1 MKNEKWKNYL
11 KSSQYIKKHL
21 LSAGISGNVLLAGVV
36 VAGAY
41 TLFPNPIVANAA
53 VLGVEIFGD
62 TTSSNNTTSSLANPY
77 PEGSQ
82 QNVNFTIAGNSAVTT
97 NVLSG
102 TRYAVIVI
110 PQELRGKV
118 TPGQATGNTNVSVD
132 LTKVPLLTGLVGTL
146 NNTLS
151 GLTNIVDTVTSTA
164 GLKFDTSRLYA
175 DLNLLSNV
183 MTIDQGAWSQ
193 AATLSPDGSMII
205 VDLDKG
211 LGPILANNVINIL
224 QDLKL
229 AVNDLNVTVTGS
241 DPLGTLHLTAA
252 TLNTTLA
259 PIKTALT
266 VAIDGVLTPVLNDAG
281 VLTQQLLDV
290 SLLGSTTVNV
300 PTTIN
305 IPTTSTT
312 QGTVTSKFV
321 GTIVQSDILDVS
333 LFSGSDSSS
342 NIYWNGLAVLPTPPV
357 ISSVTGNSQ
366 AGYVVSGTADPGNT
380 VKIINPATGQE
391 IGSGLADSSGNYS
404 ITLPAGSIGANADI
418 TATATDAGG
427 NVSTPT
433 AGKTPADADTTAP
446 DAPVISSVTGNST
459 DGYTVTGTAE
469 AGSKVEIKD
478 STGTVVGSATAD
490 GSGNYSVSLP
500 GSVGA
505 NADITATATD
515 AAGNVS
521 TPTTGKTP
529 ADADTTAPDA
539 PVITGITGNSTD
551 GYVVTGTA
559 EAGSK
564 VEIKDSTG
572 AVIGSATADGSGN
585 YSVSLPGSVGANADI
600 TATATD
606 AAGNVST
613 PTAGKTP
620 ADADTTAPDAP
631 VITGITGN
639 STDGY
644 VVTGTAEAGS
654 KVEIKDSTGTVVGSA
669 TADGS
674 GNYSVSLPGSVGANA
689 DITAIATDAAG
700 NVSAPTS
707 GKTPADVDTTAPDAP
722 VITGIT
728 GNSTDGYT
736 VTGTAEPGSKVE
748 IKDSTGAV
756 IGSATADGSGNYS
769 VSLPGS
775 VGANADITATATD
788 AAGNVSNPTTGK
800 TPVDA
805 DTTAPDAPV
814 ITGITGNSTDGYVVT
829 GTAEPGSKVEIK
841 DSTGAVIG
849 SATADGSGNYSVS
862 LPASVGPN
870 ADITATATDA
880 AGNVSTPTTGKTP
893 ADPDTTA
900 PDAPVITGI
909 TGNSTDGY
917 VVTGTA
923 EAGSKVEIKDSTGT
937 VVGSATADGSGNYSV
952 NLPGSVG
959 ANADITATATD
970 AAGNVSTP
978 TTGKTP
984 ADADTTAPDAP
995 VITGITGNSTD
1006 GYTVTGTAEPGSKVE
1021 IKDSTGTVVGSATAD
1036 GSGNYS
1042 VSLPGSVGANADI
1055 TATATD
1061 AAGNVSTPTAGKTP
1075 ADADTTA
1082 PDAPVISSV
1091 TGNSTDGYTVTGTAE
1106 AGSKVEIKDSTGAVI
1121 GSATADGSGNYS
1133 VSLPGS
1139 VGANADITATAT
1151 DASGNVS
1158 NPTTGKTPAD
1168 VDSTAPDAPVI
1179 TGITGN
1185 STDGYTV
1192 TGTAEPGAKVEI
1204 KDSTGAVIGSA
1215 TADGSGNYSV
1225 DLPASVG
1232 PNANI
1237 TVTATDAAGNVSNPT
1252 TGKTPAD
1259 PKVLAAPT
1267 ITNVTGNS
1275 TKGYV
1280 VTGKTEAGYTVEIKD
1295 GSGKVIGSAKADSSG
1310 NYSVTL
1316 PKGSIGANTALTA
1329 TAIDAA
1335 GNVSAPTSGK
1345 TPSDVDTTA
1354 PDAPVITGI
1363 TGNSTDGYV
1372 VKGTAEPGSKVE
1384 IKDSTG
1390 AVIGSA
1396 TADGS
1401 GNYSVS
1407 LPGSVG
1413 ANADITA
1420 TATDAAGNVSNP
1432 TTGKTPADADTTAPD
1447 APVITG
1453 ITGNSTDG
1461 YVVKGTAEPGSKVE
1475 IKDSTGAV
1483 IGSAT
1488 ADGSGNYSVS
1498 LPGSVGA
1505 NADITATATDAA
1517 GNVSTPTSG
1526 KTPADPK
1533 DTTAPD
1539 APTITNVTGNSTKGY
1554 VVTGKAEAGSTV
1566 EIKDGSGKVIGSAK
1580 ADSSGNY
1587 SVTLPKGSIGAN
1599 VDITAIAIDA
1609 AGNVSNPT
1617 TGKTPA
1623 DPKDTTVPDSPKVTD
1638 VTKNPDGGYDVGGT
1652 AEPGSTVTITD
1663 GNGNVVG
1670 SGKTDD
1676 SGHFHVTLPAG
1687 SVKPGDILN
1696 ITATDAAGNE
1706 SAPSHFQIP
1715 ANTFVPVTFG
1725 GSSGQYLNT
1734 LPASYAKG
1742 VNLPATGESDNTL
1755 PTVIG
1760 FSLLAFLSL
1769 LLTKLRRKKDVN

>member
-36 VAGAY
+36 IAGAY

-241 DPLGTLHLTAA
+241 DPLGTLHLTAT

-418 TATATDAGG
+418 NATATDAGG
-427 NVSTPT
+427 NVSNPT
-433 AGKTPADADTTAP
+433 A
-446 DAPVISSVTGNST
+446 
-459 DGYTVTGTAE
+459 
-469 AGSKVEIKD
+469 
-478 STGTVVGSATAD
+478 
-490 GSGNYSVSLP
+490 
-500 GSVGA
+500 
-505 NADITATATD
+505 
-515 AAGNVS
+515 
-521 TPTTGKTP
+521 GKTP

-585 YSVSLPGSVGANADI
+585 YSVSLPGSVGANTDI

-606 AAGNVST
+606 AAGNMSS
-613 PTAGKTP
+613 PTTGKTP
-620 ADADTTAPDAP
+620 ADVDTTAPDAP
-631 VITGITGN
+631 VITSITGN

-644 VVTGTAEAGS
+644 TVTGTAEASS
-654 KVEIKDSTGTVVGSA
+654 KVEIKDSTGAVIGSG

-674 GNYSVSLPGSVGANA
+674 GNYSVSLPGSVGPNAN
-689 DITAIATDAAG
+689 ITVTATDAAG

-707 GKTPADVDTTAPDAP
+707 GKTPADPDTTAPDAP
-722 VITGIT
+722 VISSVT
-728 GNSTDGYT
+728 GNSTDGYV
-736 VTGTAEPGSKVE
+736 VTGIAEAGSKVE
-748 IKDSTGAV
+748 IKDSTGVV

-788 AAGNVSNPTTGK
+788 AAGNG
-800 TPVDA
+800 
-805 DTTAPDAPV
+805 
-814 ITGITGNSTDGYVVT
+814 
-829 GTAEPGSKVEIK
+829 
-841 DSTGAVIG
+841 
-849 SATADGSGNYSVS
+849 
-862 LPASVGPN
+862 
-870 ADITATATDA
+870 
-880 AGNVSTPTTGKTP
+880 STPT
-893 ADPDTTA
+893 
-900 PDAPVITGI
+900 
-909 TGNSTDGY
+909 S
-917 VVTGTA
+917 
-923 EAGSKVEIKDSTGT
+923 
-937 VVGSATADGSGNYSV
+937 
-952 NLPGSVG
+952 
-959 ANADITATATD
+959 
-970 AAGNVSTP
+970 
-978 TTGKTP
+978 GKTP

-1006 GYTVTGTAEPGSKVE
+1006 GYTVTGTAE
-1021 IKDSTGTVVGSATAD
+1021 
-1036 GSGNYS
+1036 
-1042 VSLPGSVGANADI
+1042 LGA
-1055 TATATD
+1055 
-1061 AAGNVSTPTAGKTP
+1061 
-1075 ADADTTA
+1075 
-1082 PDAPVISSV
+1082 
-1091 TGNSTDGYTVTGTAE
+1091 
-1106 AGSKVEIKDSTGAVI
+1106 
-1121 GSATADGSGNYS
+1121 
-1133 VSLPGS
+1133 
-1139 VGANADITATAT
+1139 
-1151 DASGNVS
+1151 
-1158 NPTTGKTPAD
+1158 
-1168 VDSTAPDAPVI
+1168 
-1179 TGITGN
+1179 
-1185 STDGYTV
+1185 
-1192 TGTAEPGAKVEI
+1192 
-1204 KDSTGAVIGSA
+1204 
-1215 TADGSGNYSV
+1215 
-1225 DLPASVG
+1225 
-1232 PNANI
+1232 
-1237 TVTATDAAGNVSNPT
+1237 
-1252 TGKTPAD
+1252 
-1259 PKVLAAPT
+1259 
-1267 ITNVTGNS
+1267 
-1275 TKGYV
+1275 
-1280 VTGKTEAGYTVEIKD
+1280 
-1295 GSGKVIGSAKADSSG
+1295 
-1310 NYSVTL
+1310 
-1316 PKGSIGANTALTA
+1316 
-1329 TAIDAA
+1329 
-1335 GNVSAPTSGK
+1335 
-1345 TPSDVDTTA
+1345 
-1354 PDAPVITGI
+1354 
-1363 TGNSTDGYV
+1363 
-1372 VKGTAEPGSKVE
+1372 
-1384 IKDSTG
+1384 
-1390 AVIGSA
+1390 
-1396 TADGS
+1396 
-1401 GNYSVS
+1401 
-1407 LPGSVG
+1407 
-1413 ANADITA
+1413 
-1420 TATDAAGNVSNP
+1420 
-1432 TTGKTPADADTTAPD
+1432 
-1447 APVITG
+1447 
-1453 ITGNSTDG
+1453 
-1461 YVVKGTAEPGSKVE
+1461 KVE

-1517 GNVSTPTSG
+1517 GNVSTPTAGETPADADTTAPDAPVISSVTGNSTDGYVVTGTAEAGSKVEIKDSTGAVIGSATADGSGNYSVNLPGSVGPNANITVTATDAAGNVSAPTKG

-1533 DTTAPD
+1533 DTTAPA

-1554 VVTGKAEAGSTV
+1554 VVTGRAEAGSTV

-1580 ADSSGNY
+1580 ADGSGNY

-1599 VDITAIAIDA
+1599 AAITATAIDA
-1609 AGNVSNPT
+1609 AGNVSTPT
-1617 TGKTPA
+1617 PGKTPA

>member
-36 VAGAY
+36 IAGAY

-241 DPLGTLHLTAA
+241 DPLGTLHLTAT

-418 TATATDAGG
+418 NATATDAGG
-427 NVSTPT
+427 NVS
-433 AGKTPADADTTAP
+433 
-446 DAPVISSVTGNST
+446 N
-459 DGYTVTGTAE
+459 
-469 AGSKVEIKD
+469 
-478 STGTVVGSATAD
+478 
-490 GSGNYSVSLP
+490 
-500 GSVGA
+500 
-505 NADITATATD
+505 
-515 AAGNVS
+515 
-521 TPTTGKTP
+521 
-529 ADADTTAPDA
+529 
-539 PVITGITGNSTD
+539 
-551 GYVVTGTA
+551 
-559 EAGSK
+559 
-564 VEIKDSTG
+564 
-572 AVIGSATADGSGN
+572 
-585 YSVSLPGSVGANADI
+585 
-600 TATATD
+600 
-606 AAGNVST
+606 

-654 KVEIKDSTGTVVGSA
+654 KVEIKDSTGA
-669 TADGS
+669 
-674 GNYSVSLPGSVGANA
+674 
-689 DITAIATDAAG
+689 
-700 NVSAPTS
+700 
-707 GKTPADVDTTAPDAP
+707 
-722 VITGIT
+722 
-728 GNSTDGYT
+728 
-736 VTGTAEPGSKVE
+736 
-748 IKDSTGAV
+748 
-756 IGSATADGSGNYS
+756 
-769 VSLPGS
+769 
-775 VGANADITATATD
+775 
-788 AAGNVSNPTTGK
+788 
-800 TPVDA
+800 
-805 DTTAPDAPV
+805 
-814 ITGITGNSTDGYVVT
+814 
-829 GTAEPGSKVEIK
+829 
-841 DSTGAVIG
+841 
-849 SATADGSGNYSVS
+849 
-862 LPASVGPN
+862 
-870 ADITATATDA
+870 
-880 AGNVSTPTTGKTP
+880 
-893 ADPDTTA
+893 
-900 PDAPVITGI
+900 
-909 TGNSTDGY
+909 
-917 VVTGTA
+917 
-923 EAGSKVEIKDSTGT
+923 
-937 VVGSATADGSGNYSV
+937 
-952 NLPGSVG
+952 
-959 ANADITATATD
+959 
-970 AAGNVSTP
+970 
-978 TTGKTP
+978 
-984 ADADTTAPDAP
+984 
-995 VITGITGNSTD
+995 
-1006 GYTVTGTAEPGSKVE
+1006 
-1021 IKDSTGTVVGSATAD
+1021 VVGSATAD

-1061 AAGNVSTPTAGKTP
+1061 ATGNVSTPTTGKTP

-1106 AGSKVEIKDSTGAVI
+1106 AGS
-1121 GSATADGSGNYS
+1121 
-1133 VSLPGS
+1133 
-1139 VGANADITATAT
+1139 
-1151 DASGNVS
+1151 
-1158 NPTTGKTPAD
+1158 
-1168 VDSTAPDAPVI
+1168 
-1179 TGITGN
+1179 
-1185 STDGYTV
+1185 
-1192 TGTAEPGAKVEI
+1192 
-1204 KDSTGAVIGSA
+1204 
-1215 TADGSGNYSV
+1215 
-1225 DLPASVG
+1225 
-1232 PNANI
+1232 
-1237 TVTATDAAGNVSNPT
+1237 
-1252 TGKTPAD
+1252 
-1259 PKVLAAPT
+1259 
-1267 ITNVTGNS
+1267 
-1275 TKGYV
+1275 
-1280 VTGKTEAGYTVEIKD
+1280 TVEIKD

-1316 PKGSIGANTALTA
+1316 PKGSIGANAALTA

-1420 TATDAAGNVSNP
+1420 TATDAAGNVS
-1432 TTGKTPADADTTAPD
+1432 
-1447 APVITG
+1447 
-1453 ITGNSTDG
+1453 
-1461 YVVKGTAEPGSKVE
+1461 
-1475 IKDSTGAV
+1475 
-1483 IGSAT
+1483 
-1488 ADGSGNYSVS
+1488 
-1498 LPGSVGA
+1498 
-1505 NADITATATDAA
+1505 
-1517 GNVSTPTSG
+1517 TPTS
-1526 KTPADPK
+1526 
-1533 DTTAPD
+1533 
-1539 APTITNVTGNSTKGY
+1539 
-1554 VVTGKAEAGSTV
+1554 
-1566 EIKDGSGKVIGSAK
+1566 
-1580 ADSSGNY
+1580 
-1587 SVTLPKGSIGAN
+1587 
-1599 VDITAIAIDA
+1599 
-1609 AGNVSNPT
+1609 
-1617 TGKTPA
+1617 GKTPA

-1755 PTVIG
+1755 PTIIG

-1769 LLTKLRRKKDVN
+1769 LLTKLRRKKEVN

>member
-82 QNVNFTIAGNSAVTT
+82 QNVNFTISGNSAVTT

-110 PQELRGKV
+110 PPELRGTI
-118 TPGQATGNTNVSVD
+118 TPGQATGSTNVSVD
-132 LTKVPLLTGLVGTL
+132 LTKVPLITGLVGTL

-151 GLTNIVDTVTSTA
+151 GLTSIVDTVTSTA

-229 AVNDLNVTVTGS
+229 AVNDLNVTVTAS

-305 IPTTSTT
+305 IPTTSMT

-357 ISSVTGNSQ
+357 ISTVTGNSQ
-366 AGYVVSGTADPGNT
+366 AGYVVKGTADPGIT

-404 ITLPAGSIGANADI
+404 ITLPAGSVGANADI
-418 TATATDAGG
+418 NATATDTAG
-427 NVSTPT
+427 NVSAPT

-446 DAPVISSVTGNST
+446 DAPVITGVTGNST

-478 STGTVVGSATAD
+478 STG
-490 GSGNYSVSLP
+490 
-500 GSVGA
+500 
-505 NADITATATD
+505 
-515 AAGNVS
+515 
-521 TPTTGKTP
+521 
-529 ADADTTAPDA
+529 
-539 PVITGITGNSTD
+539 
-551 GYVVTGTA
+551 
-559 EAGSK
+559 
-564 VEIKDSTG
+564 
-572 AVIGSATADGSGN
+572 AVIGT
-585 YSVSLPGSVGANADI
+585 
-600 TATATD
+600 
-606 AAGNVST
+606 
-613 PTAGKTP
+613 
-620 ADADTTAPDAP
+620 
-631 VITGITGN
+631 
-639 STDGY
+639 
-644 VVTGTAEAGS
+644 
-654 KVEIKDSTGTVVGSA
+654 
-669 TADGS
+669 
-674 GNYSVSLPGSVGANA
+674 
-689 DITAIATDAAG
+689 
-700 NVSAPTS
+700 
-707 GKTPADVDTTAPDAP
+707 
-722 VITGIT
+722 
-728 GNSTDGYT
+728 
-736 VTGTAEPGSKVE
+736 
-748 IKDSTGAV
+748 
-756 IGSATADGSGNYS
+756 
-769 VSLPGS
+769 
-775 VGANADITATATD
+775 
-788 AAGNVSNPTTGK
+788 
-800 TPVDA
+800 
-805 DTTAPDAPV
+805 
-814 ITGITGNSTDGYVVT
+814 
-829 GTAEPGSKVEIK
+829 
-841 DSTGAVIG
+841 
-849 SATADGSGNYSVS
+849 ATADGSGNYSVS

-880 AGNVSTPTTGKTP
+880 AGNVSAPT
-893 ADPDTTA
+893 A
-900 PDAPVITGI
+900 
-909 TGNSTDGY
+909 
-917 VVTGTA
+917 
-923 EAGSKVEIKDSTGT
+923 
-937 VVGSATADGSGNYSV
+937 
-952 NLPGSVG
+952 
-959 ANADITATATD
+959 
-970 AAGNVSTP
+970 
-978 TTGKTP
+978 GKTP

-1006 GYTVTGTAEPGSKVE
+1006 GYTVTGTAEAGSKVE
-1021 IKDSTGTVVGSATAD
+1021 IKDSTGAVIGTATAD

-1042 VSLPGSVGANADI
+1042 VSLPASVGPNADI

-1061 AAGNVSTPTAGKTP
+1061 AAGNVSAPTAGKTP

-1082 PDAPVISSV
+1082 PDAPVITGITGNSTDGYTVTGTAEAGSKVEIKDSTGTVIGTATADGSGNYSV
-1091 TGNSTDGYTVTGTAE
+1091 TLPASVGPNANITATATDAAGNVSAPTAGKTPADADTTAPDAPVITDITGNSTDGYTVTGTAE

-1121 GSATADGSGNYS
+1121 GTATADGSGNYS
-1133 VSLPGS
+1133 V
-1139 VGANADITATAT
+1139 T
-1151 DASGNVS
+1151 
-1158 NPTTGKTPAD
+1158 
-1168 VDSTAPDAPVI
+1168 
-1179 TGITGN
+1179 
-1185 STDGYTV
+1185 
-1192 TGTAEPGAKVEI
+1192 
-1204 KDSTGAVIGSA
+1204 
-1215 TADGSGNYSV
+1215 
-1225 DLPASVG
+1225 LPASVG
-1232 PNANI
+1232 PNAN
-1237 TVTATDAAGNVSNPT
+1237 
-1252 TGKTPAD
+1252 
-1259 PKVLAAPT
+1259 
-1267 ITNVTGNS
+1267 
-1275 TKGYV
+1275 
-1280 VTGKTEAGYTVEIKD
+1280 
-1295 GSGKVIGSAKADSSG
+1295 
-1310 NYSVTL
+1310 
-1316 PKGSIGANTALTA
+1316 
-1329 TAIDAA
+1329 
-1335 GNVSAPTSGK
+1335 
-1345 TPSDVDTTA
+1345 
-1354 PDAPVITGI
+1354 
-1363 TGNSTDGYV
+1363 
-1372 VKGTAEPGSKVE
+1372 
-1384 IKDSTG
+1384 
-1390 AVIGSA
+1390 
-1396 TADGS
+1396 
-1401 GNYSVS
+1401 
-1407 LPGSVG
+1407 
-1413 ANADITA
+1413 ITA
-1420 TATDAAGNVSNP
+1420 TATDAAGNVSVP
-1432 TTGKTPADADTTAPD
+1432 TAGKTPADADTTAPD

-1461 YVVKGTAEPGSKVE
+1461 YTVTGTAEAGSKVE

-1483 IGSAT
+1483 IGTAI

-1498 LPGSVGA
+1498 LPASVGP

-1517 GNVSTPTSG
+1517 GNVSAPTAG

-1533 DTTAPD
+1533 DTTAPN
-1539 APTITNVTGNSTKGY
+1539 APTITNVSGNSTKGY

-1566 EIKDGSGKVIGSAK
+1566 KIKNASDTVIGSVVADGSGNYSVTLPGSVGPNADITATATDAAGNVSAPTAGKTPADPKDTTAPNAPTITNVSGNSTKGYVVTGKAEAGSTVKIKNASDTVIGSAV

-1587 SVTLPKGSIGAN
+1587 SVTLPGSVGPNA
-1599 VDITAIAIDA
+1599 DITATATDV
-1609 AGNVSNPT
+1609 AGNVSAPT
-1617 TGKTPA
+1617 AGKTPADPKEPTDSTAPDAPTITGVTGDSTKGYVVTGKAESGSTVKIKNAAGTVIGSAVADSSGNYSVTLPGSVGPNADITATATDASGNVSAPTAGKTPA
-1623 DPKDTTVPDSPKVTD
+1623 DPKDTTAPDSPKVTD

-1676 SGHFHVTLPAG
+1676 SGHFHITLPAG
-1687 SVKPGDILN
+1687 SVKPGDVLN

-1715 ANTFVPVTFG
+1715 SNTVVPVTFG
-1725 GSSGQYLNT
+1725 GSGGQYSNG
-1734 LPASYAKG
+1734 LPAYYAKG
-1742 VNLPATGESDNTL
+1742 VTLPATGESDNTL

-1769 LLTKLRRKKDVN
+1769 LLTNLRRRKDVN

>member
-1 MKNEKWKNYL
+1 M
-11 KSSQYIKKHL
+11 
-21 LSAGISGNVLLAGVV
+21 
-36 VAGAY
+36 
-41 TLFPNPIVANAA
+41 
-53 VLGVEIFGD
+53 
-62 TTSSNNTTSSLANPY
+62 
-77 PEGSQ
+77 
-82 QNVNFTIAGNSAVTT
+82 
-97 NVLSG
+97 
-102 TRYAVIVI
+102 
-110 PQELRGKV
+110 
-118 TPGQATGNTNVSVD
+118 
-132 LTKVPLLTGLVGTL
+132 
-146 NNTLS
+146 
-151 GLTNIVDTVTSTA
+151 DTVTSTA

-241 DPLGTLHLTAA
+241 DPLGTLHLTA
-252 TLNTTLA
+252 TTINTTLA

-366 AGYVVSGTADPGNT
+366 AGHVVSGTADPGNT

-404 ITLPAGSIGANADI
+404 
-418 TATATDAGG
+418 
-427 NVSTPT
+427 
-433 AGKTPADADTTAP
+433 
-446 DAPVISSVTGNST
+446 
-459 DGYTVTGTAE
+459 
-469 AGSKVEIKD
+469 
-478 STGTVVGSATAD
+478 
-490 GSGNYSVSLP
+490 VSLP

-521 TPTTGKTP
+521 TPTSGKTP
-529 ADADTTAPDA
+529 ADA
-539 PVITGITGNSTD
+539 
-551 GYVVTGTA
+551 
-559 EAGSK
+559 
-564 VEIKDSTG
+564 
-572 AVIGSATADGSGN
+572 
-585 YSVSLPGSVGANADI
+585 
-600 TATATD
+600 
-606 AAGNVST
+606 
-613 PTAGKTP
+613 
-620 ADADTTAPDAP
+620 
-631 VITGITGN
+631 
-639 STDGY
+639 
-644 VVTGTAEAGS
+644 
-654 KVEIKDSTGTVVGSA
+654 
-669 TADGS
+669 
-674 GNYSVSLPGSVGANA
+674 
-689 DITAIATDAAG
+689 
-700 NVSAPTS
+700 
-707 GKTPADVDTTAPDAP
+707 DTTAPDAP

-756 IGSATADGSGNYS
+756 IGSATADGSS
-769 VSLPGS
+769 
-775 VGANADITATATD
+775 
-788 AAGNVSNPTTGK
+788 
-800 TPVDA
+800 
-805 DTTAPDAPV
+805 
-814 ITGITGNSTDGYVVT
+814 
-829 GTAEPGSKVEIK
+829 
-841 DSTGAVIG
+841 
-849 SATADGSGNYSVS
+849 
-862 LPASVGPN
+862 
-870 ADITATATDA
+870 
-880 AGNVSTPTTGKTP
+880 
-893 ADPDTTA
+893 
-900 PDAPVITGI
+900 
-909 TGNSTDGY
+909 
-917 VVTGTA
+917 
-923 EAGSKVEIKDSTGT
+923 
-937 VVGSATADGSGNYSV
+937 
-952 NLPGSVG
+952 
-959 ANADITATATD
+959 
-970 AAGNVSTP
+970 
-978 TTGKTP
+978 
-984 ADADTTAPDAP
+984 
-995 VITGITGNSTD
+995 
-1006 GYTVTGTAEPGSKVE
+1006 
-1021 IKDSTGTVVGSATAD
+1021 
-1036 GSGNYS
+1036 
-1042 VSLPGSVGANADI
+1042 
-1055 TATATD
+1055 
-1061 AAGNVSTPTAGKTP
+1061 
-1075 ADADTTA
+1075 
-1082 PDAPVISSV
+1082 
-1091 TGNSTDGYTVTGTAE
+1091 
-1106 AGSKVEIKDSTGAVI
+1106 
-1121 GSATADGSGNYS
+1121 NYS

-1158 NPTTGKTPAD
+1158 
-1168 VDSTAPDAPVI
+1168 
-1179 TGITGN
+1179 
-1185 STDGYTV
+1185 
-1192 TGTAEPGAKVEI
+1192 
-1204 KDSTGAVIGSA
+1204 
-1215 TADGSGNYSV
+1215 
-1225 DLPASVG
+1225 
-1232 PNANI
+1232 
-1237 TVTATDAAGNVSNPT
+1237 
-1252 TGKTPAD
+1252 
-1259 PKVLAAPT
+1259 
-1267 ITNVTGNS
+1267 
-1275 TKGYV
+1275 
-1280 VTGKTEAGYTVEIKD
+1280 
-1295 GSGKVIGSAKADSSG
+1295 
-1310 NYSVTL
+1310 
-1316 PKGSIGANTALTA
+1316 
-1329 TAIDAA
+1329 
-1335 GNVSAPTSGK
+1335 APTS
-1345 TPSDVDTTA
+1345 
-1354 PDAPVITGI
+1354 
-1363 TGNSTDGYV
+1363 
-1372 VKGTAEPGSKVE
+1372 
-1384 IKDSTG
+1384 
-1390 AVIGSA
+1390 
-1396 TADGS
+1396 
-1401 GNYSVS
+1401 
-1407 LPGSVG
+1407 
-1413 ANADITA
+1413 
-1420 TATDAAGNVSNP
+1420 
-1432 TTGKTPADADTTAPD
+1432 GKTPADADTTAPD
-1447 APVITG
+1447 APVISSV
-1453 ITGNSTDG
+1453 TGNSTNG
-1461 YVVKGTAEPGSKVE
+1461 YTVTGTAEPGSKVE

>member
-82 QNVNFTIAGNSAVTT
+82 QNVNFTISGNSAVTT

-110 PQELRGKV
+110 PPELRGTI
-118 TPGQATGNTNVSVD
+118 TPGQATGSTNVSVD
-132 LTKVPLLTGLVGTL
+132 LTKVPLITGLVGTL

-151 GLTNIVDTVTSTA
+151 GLTSIVDTVTSTA

-229 AVNDLNVTVTGS
+229 AVNDLNVTVTAS

-305 IPTTSTT
+305 IPTTSMT

-357 ISSVTGNSQ
+357 ISTVTGNSQ
-366 AGYVVSGTADPGNT
+366 AGYVVKGTADPGIT

-404 ITLPAGSIGANADI
+404 ITLPAGSVGANADI
-418 TATATDAGG
+418 NATATDTAG
-427 NVSTPT
+427 NVSAPT

-446 DAPVISSVTGNST
+446 DAPVITGVTGNST

-478 STGTVVGSATAD
+478 STG
-490 GSGNYSVSLP
+490 
-500 GSVGA
+500 
-505 NADITATATD
+505 
-515 AAGNVS
+515 
-521 TPTTGKTP
+521 
-529 ADADTTAPDA
+529 
-539 PVITGITGNSTD
+539 
-551 GYVVTGTA
+551 
-559 EAGSK
+559 
-564 VEIKDSTG
+564 
-572 AVIGSATADGSGN
+572 AVIGT
-585 YSVSLPGSVGANADI
+585 
-600 TATATD
+600 
-606 AAGNVST
+606 
-613 PTAGKTP
+613 
-620 ADADTTAPDAP
+620 
-631 VITGITGN
+631 
-639 STDGY
+639 
-644 VVTGTAEAGS
+644 
-654 KVEIKDSTGTVVGSA
+654 
-669 TADGS
+669 
-674 GNYSVSLPGSVGANA
+674 
-689 DITAIATDAAG
+689 
-700 NVSAPTS
+700 
-707 GKTPADVDTTAPDAP
+707 
-722 VITGIT
+722 
-728 GNSTDGYT
+728 
-736 VTGTAEPGSKVE
+736 
-748 IKDSTGAV
+748 
-756 IGSATADGSGNYS
+756 
-769 VSLPGS
+769 
-775 VGANADITATATD
+775 
-788 AAGNVSNPTTGK
+788 
-800 TPVDA
+800 
-805 DTTAPDAPV
+805 
-814 ITGITGNSTDGYVVT
+814 
-829 GTAEPGSKVEIK
+829 
-841 DSTGAVIG
+841 
-849 SATADGSGNYSVS
+849 ATADGSGNYSVS

-880 AGNVSTPTTGKTP
+880 AGNVSAPT
-893 ADPDTTA
+893 A
-900 PDAPVITGI
+900 
-909 TGNSTDGY
+909 
-917 VVTGTA
+917 
-923 EAGSKVEIKDSTGT
+923 
-937 VVGSATADGSGNYSV
+937 
-952 NLPGSVG
+952 
-959 ANADITATATD
+959 
-970 AAGNVSTP
+970 
-978 TTGKTP
+978 GKTP

-1006 GYTVTGTAEPGSKVE
+1006 GYTVTGTAEAGSKVE
-1021 IKDSTGTVVGSATAD
+1021 IKDSTGAVIGTATAD

-1042 VSLPGSVGANADI
+1042 VSLPASVGPNADI

-1061 AAGNVSTPTAGKTP
+1061 AAGNVSAPTAGKTP

-1082 PDAPVISSV
+1082 PDAPVITGITGNSTDGYTVTGTAEAGSKVEIKDSTGTVIGTATADGSGNYSV
-1091 TGNSTDGYTVTGTAE
+1091 TLPASVGPNANITATATDAAGNVSAPTAGKTPADADTTAPDAPVITGITGNSTDGYTVTGTAE

-1121 GSATADGSGNYS
+1121 GTATADGSGNYS
-1133 VSLPGS
+1133 V
-1139 VGANADITATAT
+1139 T
-1151 DASGNVS
+1151 
-1158 NPTTGKTPAD
+1158 
-1168 VDSTAPDAPVI
+1168 
-1179 TGITGN
+1179 
-1185 STDGYTV
+1185 
-1192 TGTAEPGAKVEI
+1192 
-1204 KDSTGAVIGSA
+1204 
-1215 TADGSGNYSV
+1215 
-1225 DLPASVG
+1225 LPASVG
-1232 PNANI
+1232 PNAN
-1237 TVTATDAAGNVSNPT
+1237 
-1252 TGKTPAD
+1252 
-1259 PKVLAAPT
+1259 
-1267 ITNVTGNS
+1267 
-1275 TKGYV
+1275 
-1280 VTGKTEAGYTVEIKD
+1280 
-1295 GSGKVIGSAKADSSG
+1295 
-1310 NYSVTL
+1310 
-1316 PKGSIGANTALTA
+1316 
-1329 TAIDAA
+1329 
-1335 GNVSAPTSGK
+1335 
-1345 TPSDVDTTA
+1345 
-1354 PDAPVITGI
+1354 
-1363 TGNSTDGYV
+1363 
-1372 VKGTAEPGSKVE
+1372 
-1384 IKDSTG
+1384 
-1390 AVIGSA
+1390 
-1396 TADGS
+1396 
-1401 GNYSVS
+1401 
-1407 LPGSVG
+1407 
-1413 ANADITA
+1413 ITA
-1420 TATDAAGNVSNP
+1420 TATDAAGNVSVP
-1432 TTGKTPADADTTAPD
+1432 TAGKTPADADTTAPD

-1461 YVVKGTAEPGSKVE
+1461 YTVTGTAEAGSKVE

-1483 IGSAT
+1483 IGTAI

-1498 LPGSVGA
+1498 LPASVGP

-1517 GNVSTPTSG
+1517 GNVSAPTAG

-1533 DTTAPD
+1533 DTTAPN
-1539 APTITNVTGNSTKGY
+1539 APTITNVSGNSTKGY

-1566 EIKDGSGKVIGSAK
+1566 KIKNASDTVIGSVVADGSGNYSVTLPGSVGPNADITATATDAAGNVSAPTAGKTPADPKDTTAPNAPTITNVSGNSTKGYVVTGKAEAGSTVKIKNASDTVIGSAV

-1587 SVTLPKGSIGAN
+1587 SVTLPGSVGPNA
-1599 VDITAIAIDA
+1599 DITATATDV
-1609 AGNVSNPT
+1609 AGNVSAPT
-1617 TGKTPA
+1617 AGKTPADPKEPTDSTAPDAPTITGVTGDSTKGYVVTGKAESGSTVKIKNAAGTVIGSAVADSSGNYSVTLPGSVGPNADITATATDASGNVSAPTAGKTPA
-1623 DPKDTTVPDSPKVTD
+1623 DPKDTTAPDSPKVTD

-1676 SGHFHVTLPAG
+1676 SGHFHITLPAG
-1687 SVKPGDILN
+1687 SVKPGDVLN

-1715 ANTFVPVTFG
+1715 SNTVVPVTFG
-1725 GSSGQYLNT
+1725 GSGGQYSNG
-1734 LPASYAKG
+1734 LPAYYAKG
-1742 VNLPATGESDNTL
+1742 VTLPATGESDNTL

-1769 LLTKLRRKKDVN
+1769 LLTNLRRRKDVN

>member
-1 MKNEKWKNYL
+1 MY
-11 KSSQYIKKHL
+11 KKHL

-36 VAGAY
+36 IAGAY

-266 VAIDGVLTPVLNDAG
+266 VAIDDVLTPVLNDAG

-366 AGYVVSGTADPGNT
+366 AGYVVSGTADPRNT

-391 IGSGLADSSGNYS
+391 IGSGVADSSGNYS

-418 TATATDAGG
+418 
-427 NVSTPT
+427 N
-433 AGKTPADADTTAP
+433 
-446 DAPVISSVTGNST
+446 
-459 DGYTVTGTAE
+459 
-469 AGSKVEIKD
+469 
-478 STGTVVGSATAD
+478 
-490 GSGNYSVSLP
+490 
-500 GSVGA
+500 
-505 NADITATATD
+505 
-515 AAGNVS
+515 
-521 TPTTGKTP
+521 
-529 ADADTTAPDA
+529 
-539 PVITGITGNSTD
+539 
-551 GYVVTGTA
+551 
-559 EAGSK
+559 
-564 VEIKDSTG
+564 
-572 AVIGSATADGSGN
+572 
-585 YSVSLPGSVGANADI
+585 
-600 TATATD
+600 
-606 AAGNVST
+606 
-613 PTAGKTP
+613 
-620 ADADTTAPDAP
+620 
-631 VITGITGN
+631 
-639 STDGY
+639 
-644 VVTGTAEAGS
+644 
-654 KVEIKDSTGTVVGSA
+654 
-669 TADGS
+669 
-674 GNYSVSLPGSVGANA
+674 
-689 DITAIATDAAG
+689 
-700 NVSAPTS
+700 
-707 GKTPADVDTTAPDAP
+707 
-722 VITGIT
+722 
-728 GNSTDGYT
+728 
-736 VTGTAEPGSKVE
+736 
-748 IKDSTGAV
+748 
-756 IGSATADGSGNYS
+756 
-769 VSLPGS
+769 
-775 VGANADITATATD
+775 
-788 AAGNVSNPTTGK
+788 
-800 TPVDA
+800 
-805 DTTAPDAPV
+805 
-814 ITGITGNSTDGYVVT
+814 
-829 GTAEPGSKVEIK
+829 
-841 DSTGAVIG
+841 
-849 SATADGSGNYSVS
+849 
-862 LPASVGPN
+862 
-870 ADITATATDA
+870 
-880 AGNVSTPTTGKTP
+880 
-893 ADPDTTA
+893 
-900 PDAPVITGI
+900 
-909 TGNSTDGY
+909 
-917 VVTGTA
+917 
-923 EAGSKVEIKDSTGT
+923 
-937 VVGSATADGSGNYSV
+937 
-952 NLPGSVG
+952 
-959 ANADITATATD
+959 ATATD

-1006 GYTVTGTAEPGSKVE
+1006 GYTVTGTAE
-1021 IKDSTGTVVGSATAD
+1021 
-1036 GSGNYS
+1036 
-1042 VSLPGSVGANADI
+1042 
-1055 TATATD
+1055 
-1061 AAGNVSTPTAGKTP
+1061 
-1075 ADADTTA
+1075 
-1082 PDAPVISSV
+1082 
-1091 TGNSTDGYTVTGTAE
+1091 

-1121 GSATADGSGNYS
+1121 GSAA
-1133 VSLPGS
+1133 
-1139 VGANADITATAT
+1139 
-1151 DASGNVS
+1151 
-1158 NPTTGKTPAD
+1158 
-1168 VDSTAPDAPVI
+1168 
-1179 TGITGN
+1179 
-1185 STDGYTV
+1185 
-1192 TGTAEPGAKVEI
+1192 
-1204 KDSTGAVIGSA
+1204 
-1215 TADGSGNYSV
+1215 
-1225 DLPASVG
+1225 
-1232 PNANI
+1232 
-1237 TVTATDAAGNVSNPT
+1237 
-1252 TGKTPAD
+1252 
-1259 PKVLAAPT
+1259 
-1267 ITNVTGNS
+1267 
-1275 TKGYV
+1275 
-1280 VTGKTEAGYTVEIKD
+1280 
-1295 GSGKVIGSAKADSSG
+1295 
-1310 NYSVTL
+1310 
-1316 PKGSIGANTALTA
+1316 
-1329 TAIDAA
+1329 
-1335 GNVSAPTSGK
+1335 
-1345 TPSDVDTTA
+1345 
-1354 PDAPVITGI
+1354 
-1363 TGNSTDGYV
+1363 
-1372 VKGTAEPGSKVE
+1372 
-1384 IKDSTG
+1384 
-1390 AVIGSA
+1390 
-1396 TADGS
+1396 ADGS

-1461 YVVKGTAEPGSKVE
+1461 YVVTGTAEPGAKVEIKDSTGAVIGSATADGSGNYSVDLPASVGPNANITVTATDAAGNVSNPTAGKTPADADTTAPDAPVITGITGNSTDGYTVTGTAEAGSKVEIKDSTGAVVGSATADGSGNYSVNLPGSVGANADITATATDASGNVSEPTSGKTPADADTTAPDAPVITGITGNSTDGYVVKGTAEPGSKVEIKDSTGAVVGSATADGSGNYSVSLPASVGGNADITATATDAAGNVSAPTAGKTPADADTTAPDAPVITGITGNSTDGYTVTGTAEPGSKVEIKDSTNAVIGSATADGSGNYSVNLPGTVGPNANITVTATDAAGNVSAPTAGKTPADADTTAPDAPVITGITGNSTDGYVVKGTAEAGSKVE

-1488 ADGSGNYSVS
+1488 ADGSGNYSVN
-1498 LPGSVGA
+1498 LPGTVGPNA
-1505 NADITATATDAA
+1505 NITVTATDAA
-1517 GNVSTPTSG
+1517 GNVSAPTSGKTPADPKDTTAPDAPTITNVTGNSTKGYVVTGTAEAGSTVEIKDGSGKVIGSAKADSSGNYSVTLPKGSIGANAALTATAIDAAGNVSNPTTG

-1599 VDITAIAIDA
+1599 AALTATAIDA
-1609 AGNVSNPT
+1609 AGNVSAPT
-1617 TGKTPA
+1617 PGKTPA

-1670 SGKTDD
+1670 SGKTND
-1676 SGHFHVTLPAG
+1676 SGNFHVTLPAG

>member
-36 VAGAY
+36 IAGAY

-62 TTSSNNTTSSLANPY
+62 TPSSNNTTSSLANPY

-151 GLTNIVDTVTSTA
+151 GLTNIVDMVTSTA

-391 IGSGLADSSGNYS
+391 IGSGVADSSGNYS
-404 ITLPAGSIGANADI
+404 ITLPADSIGANADI
-418 TATATDAGG
+418 NATATDAGG
-427 NVSTPT
+427 NVSNPT

-459 DGYTVTGTAE
+459 DGY
-469 AGSKVEIKD
+469 
-478 STGTVVGSATAD
+478 
-490 GSGNYSVSLP
+490 
-500 GSVGA
+500 
-505 NADITATATD
+505 
-515 AAGNVS
+515 
-521 TPTTGKTP
+521 
-529 ADADTTAPDA
+529 
-539 PVITGITGNSTD
+539 
-551 GYVVTGTA
+551 VVTGTA

-572 AVIGSATADGSGN
+572 AV
-585 YSVSLPGSVGANADI
+585 V
-600 TATATD
+600 
-606 AAGNVST
+606 
-613 PTAGKTP
+613 
-620 ADADTTAPDAP
+620 
-631 VITGITGN
+631 
-639 STDGY
+639 
-644 VVTGTAEAGS
+644 
-654 KVEIKDSTGTVVGSA
+654 
-669 TADGS
+669 
-674 GNYSVSLPGSVGANA
+674 
-689 DITAIATDAAG
+689 
-700 NVSAPTS
+700 
-707 GKTPADVDTTAPDAP
+707 
-722 VITGIT
+722 
-728 GNSTDGYT
+728 
-736 VTGTAEPGSKVE
+736 
-748 IKDSTGAV
+748 
-756 IGSATADGSGNYS
+756 
-769 VSLPGS
+769 
-775 VGANADITATATD
+775 
-788 AAGNVSNPTTGK
+788 
-800 TPVDA
+800 
-805 DTTAPDAPV
+805 
-814 ITGITGNSTDGYVVT
+814 
-829 GTAEPGSKVEIK
+829 
-841 DSTGAVIG
+841 
-849 SATADGSGNYSVS
+849 
-862 LPASVGPN
+862 
-870 ADITATATDA
+870 
-880 AGNVSTPTTGKTP
+880 
-893 ADPDTTA
+893 
-900 PDAPVITGI
+900 
-909 TGNSTDGY
+909 
-917 VVTGTA
+917 
-923 EAGSKVEIKDSTGT
+923 
-937 VVGSATADGSGNYSV
+937 
-952 NLPGSVG
+952 
-959 ANADITATATD
+959 
-970 AAGNVSTP
+970 
-978 TTGKTP
+978 
-984 ADADTTAPDAP
+984 
-995 VITGITGNSTD
+995 
-1006 GYTVTGTAEPGSKVE
+1006 
-1021 IKDSTGTVVGSATAD
+1021 
-1036 GSGNYS
+1036 
-1042 VSLPGSVGANADI
+1042 
-1055 TATATD
+1055 
-1061 AAGNVSTPTAGKTP
+1061 
-1075 ADADTTA
+1075 
-1082 PDAPVISSV
+1082 
-1091 TGNSTDGYTVTGTAE
+1091 
-1106 AGSKVEIKDSTGAVI
+1106 
-1121 GSATADGSGNYS
+1121 
-1133 VSLPGS
+1133 
-1139 VGANADITATAT
+1139 
-1151 DASGNVS
+1151 
-1158 NPTTGKTPAD
+1158 
-1168 VDSTAPDAPVI
+1168 
-1179 TGITGN
+1179 
-1185 STDGYTV
+1185 
-1192 TGTAEPGAKVEI
+1192 
-1204 KDSTGAVIGSA
+1204 
-1215 TADGSGNYSV
+1215 
-1225 DLPASVG
+1225 
-1232 PNANI
+1232 
-1237 TVTATDAAGNVSNPT
+1237 
-1252 TGKTPAD
+1252 
-1259 PKVLAAPT
+1259 
-1267 ITNVTGNS
+1267 
-1275 TKGYV
+1275 
-1280 VTGKTEAGYTVEIKD
+1280 
-1295 GSGKVIGSAKADSSG
+1295 GSAKADSSG

-1316 PKGSIGANTALTA
+1316 PKGSIGANAALTA

-1335 GNVSAPTSGK
+1335 GNVSAPT
-1345 TPSDVDTTA
+1345 
-1354 PDAPVITGI
+1354 PD
-1363 TGNSTDGYV
+1363 
-1372 VKGTAEPGSKVE
+1372 
-1384 IKDSTG
+1384 
-1390 AVIGSA
+1390 
-1396 TADGS
+1396 
-1401 GNYSVS
+1401 
-1407 LPGSVG
+1407 
-1413 ANADITA
+1413 
-1420 TATDAAGNVSNP
+1420 
-1432 TTGKTPADADTTAPD
+1432 
-1447 APVITG
+1447 
-1453 ITGNSTDG
+1453 
-1461 YVVKGTAEPGSKVE
+1461 
-1475 IKDSTGAV
+1475 
-1483 IGSAT
+1483 
-1488 ADGSGNYSVS
+1488 
-1498 LPGSVGA
+1498 
-1505 NADITATATDAA
+1505 
-1517 GNVSTPTSG
+1517 
-1526 KTPADPK
+1526 
-1533 DTTAPD
+1533 
-1539 APTITNVTGNSTKGY
+1539 
-1554 VVTGKAEAGSTV
+1554 
-1566 EIKDGSGKVIGSAK
+1566 
-1580 ADSSGNY
+1580 
-1587 SVTLPKGSIGAN
+1587 
-1599 VDITAIAIDA
+1599 
-1609 AGNVSNPT
+1609 
-1617 TGKTPA
+1617 KTPA

-1663 GNGNVVG
+1663 GNGNVIG

>member
-769 VSLPGS
+769 V
-775 VGANADITATATD
+775 
-788 AAGNVSNPTTGK
+788 
-800 TPVDA
+800 
-805 DTTAPDAPV
+805 
-814 ITGITGNSTDGYVVT
+814 
-829 GTAEPGSKVEIK
+829 
-841 DSTGAVIG
+841 
-849 SATADGSGNYSVS
+849 
-862 LPASVGPN
+862 
-870 ADITATATDA
+870 
-880 AGNVSTPTTGKTP
+880 
-893 ADPDTTA
+893 
-900 PDAPVITGI
+900 
-909 TGNSTDGY
+909 
-917 VVTGTA
+917 
-923 EAGSKVEIKDSTGT
+923 
-937 VVGSATADGSGNYSV
+937 
-952 NLPGSVG
+952 
-959 ANADITATATD
+959 
-970 AAGNVSTP
+970 
-978 TTGKTP
+978 
-984 ADADTTAPDAP
+984 
-995 VITGITGNSTD
+995 
-1006 GYTVTGTAEPGSKVE
+1006 
-1021 IKDSTGTVVGSATAD
+1021 
-1036 GSGNYS
+1036 
-1042 VSLPGSVGANADI
+1042 
-1055 TATATD
+1055 
-1061 AAGNVSTPTAGKTP
+1061 
-1075 ADADTTA
+1075 
-1082 PDAPVISSV
+1082 
-1091 TGNSTDGYTVTGTAE
+1091 
-1106 AGSKVEIKDSTGAVI
+1106 
-1121 GSATADGSGNYS
+1121 
-1133 VSLPGS
+1133 
-1139 VGANADITATAT
+1139 
-1151 DASGNVS
+1151 
-1158 NPTTGKTPAD
+1158 
-1168 VDSTAPDAPVI
+1168 
-1179 TGITGN
+1179 
-1185 STDGYTV
+1185 
-1192 TGTAEPGAKVEI
+1192 
-1204 KDSTGAVIGSA
+1204 
-1215 TADGSGNYSV
+1215 

-1345 TPSDVDTTA
+1345 TPSDV
-1354 PDAPVITGI
+1354 
-1363 TGNSTDGYV
+1363 
-1372 VKGTAEPGSKVE
+1372 
-1384 IKDSTG
+1384 
-1390 AVIGSA
+1390 
-1396 TADGS
+1396 
-1401 GNYSVS
+1401 
-1407 LPGSVG
+1407 
-1413 ANADITA
+1413 
-1420 TATDAAGNVSNP
+1420 
-1432 TTGKTPADADTTAPD
+1432 DTTAPD

>member
-1 MKNEKWKNYL
+1 M
-11 KSSQYIKKHL
+11 
-21 LSAGISGNVLLAGVV
+21 
-36 VAGAY
+36 
-41 TLFPNPIVANAA
+41 
-53 VLGVEIFGD
+53 
-62 TTSSNNTTSSLANPY
+62 
-77 PEGSQ
+77 
-82 QNVNFTIAGNSAVTT
+82 
-97 NVLSG
+97 
-102 TRYAVIVI
+102 
-110 PQELRGKV
+110 
-118 TPGQATGNTNVSVD
+118 
-132 LTKVPLLTGLVGTL
+132 
-146 NNTLS
+146 
-151 GLTNIVDTVTSTA
+151 DTVTSTA

-266 VAIDGVLTPVLNDAG
+266 VAIDGVLTPVLNGAG

-418 TATATDAGG
+418 NATATDAGG

-433 AGKTPADADTTAP
+433 AGKTPADA
-446 DAPVISSVTGNST
+446 
-459 DGYTVTGTAE
+459 
-469 AGSKVEIKD
+469 
-478 STGTVVGSATAD
+478 
-490 GSGNYSVSLP
+490 
-500 GSVGA
+500 
-505 NADITATATD
+505 
-515 AAGNVS
+515 
-521 TPTTGKTP
+521 
-529 ADADTTAPDA
+529 
-539 PVITGITGNSTD
+539 
-551 GYVVTGTA
+551 
-559 EAGSK
+559 
-564 VEIKDSTG
+564 
-572 AVIGSATADGSGN
+572 
-585 YSVSLPGSVGANADI
+585 
-600 TATATD
+600 
-606 AAGNVST
+606 
-613 PTAGKTP
+613 
-620 ADADTTAPDAP
+620 
-631 VITGITGN
+631 
-639 STDGY
+639 
-644 VVTGTAEAGS
+644 
-654 KVEIKDSTGTVVGSA
+654 
-669 TADGS
+669 
-674 GNYSVSLPGSVGANA
+674 
-689 DITAIATDAAG
+689 
-700 NVSAPTS
+700 
-707 GKTPADVDTTAPDAP
+707 DTTAPDAP

-788 AAGNVSNPTTGK
+788 AS
-800 TPVDA
+800 
-805 DTTAPDAPV
+805 
-814 ITGITGNSTDGYVVT
+814 
-829 GTAEPGSKVEIK
+829 
-841 DSTGAVIG
+841 
-849 SATADGSGNYSVS
+849 
-862 LPASVGPN
+862 
-870 ADITATATDA
+870 
-880 AGNVSTPTTGKTP
+880 
-893 ADPDTTA
+893 
-900 PDAPVITGI
+900 
-909 TGNSTDGY
+909 
-917 VVTGTA
+917 
-923 EAGSKVEIKDSTGT
+923 
-937 VVGSATADGSGNYSV
+937 
-952 NLPGSVG
+952 
-959 ANADITATATD
+959 
-970 AAGNVSTP
+970 
-978 TTGKTP
+978 
-984 ADADTTAPDAP
+984 
-995 VITGITGNSTD
+995 
-1006 GYTVTGTAEPGSKVE
+1006 
-1021 IKDSTGTVVGSATAD
+1021 
-1036 GSGNYS
+1036 
-1042 VSLPGSVGANADI
+1042 
-1055 TATATD
+1055 
-1061 AAGNVSTPTAGKTP
+1061 GNVSTPTA
-1075 ADADTTA
+1075 
-1082 PDAPVISSV
+1082 
-1091 TGNSTDGYTVTGTAE
+1091 
-1106 AGSKVEIKDSTGAVI
+1106 
-1121 GSATADGSGNYS
+1121 
-1133 VSLPGS
+1133 
-1139 VGANADITATAT
+1139 
-1151 DASGNVS
+1151 
-1158 NPTTGKTPAD
+1158 
-1168 VDSTAPDAPVI
+1168 
-1179 TGITGN
+1179 
-1185 STDGYTV
+1185 
-1192 TGTAEPGAKVEI
+1192 
-1204 KDSTGAVIGSA
+1204 
-1215 TADGSGNYSV
+1215 
-1225 DLPASVG
+1225 
-1232 PNANI
+1232 
-1237 TVTATDAAGNVSNPT
+1237 
-1252 TGKTPAD
+1252 
-1259 PKVLAAPT
+1259 
-1267 ITNVTGNS
+1267 
-1275 TKGYV
+1275 
-1280 VTGKTEAGYTVEIKD
+1280 
-1295 GSGKVIGSAKADSSG
+1295 
-1310 NYSVTL
+1310 
-1316 PKGSIGANTALTA
+1316 
-1329 TAIDAA
+1329 
-1335 GNVSAPTSGK
+1335 
-1345 TPSDVDTTA
+1345 
-1354 PDAPVITGI
+1354 
-1363 TGNSTDGYV
+1363 
-1372 VKGTAEPGSKVE
+1372 
-1384 IKDSTG
+1384 
-1390 AVIGSA
+1390 
-1396 TADGS
+1396 
-1401 GNYSVS
+1401 
-1407 LPGSVG
+1407 
-1413 ANADITA
+1413 
-1420 TATDAAGNVSNP
+1420 
-1432 TTGKTPADADTTAPD
+1432 GKTPADADTTAPD

-1461 YVVKGTAEPGSKVE
+1461 YVVTGTAEPGSKVE

-1526 KTPADPK
+1526 KTPADPDTTAPDAPVITGITGNSTDGYVVTGTAEPGSKVEIKDSTGAVIGSATADGSGNYSVSLPGSVGANADITATATDASGNVSVPASGKTPADADTTAPDAPVITGITGNSTDGYVVTGTAEAGSKVEIKDSTGAVIGSATADGSGNYSVNLPGSVGASADITATATDAAGNVSAPTSGKTPADADTTAPDAPVITGITGNSTDGYTVTGTAEPGSKVEIKDSTGAVIGSAIADGSGNYSVSLPASVGANADITATATDAAGNVSTPTTGKTPADPK

-1554 VVTGKAEAGSTV
+1554 VVTGKAEARSTV
-1566 EIKDGSGKVIGSAK
+1566 EIKDGSGKVIGFAK
-1580 ADSSGNY
+1580 ADGSGNY
-1587 SVTLPKGSIGAN
+1587 SITLPKGSIGAN
-1599 VDITAIAIDA
+1599 ADITATAIDA
-1609 AGNVSNPT
+1609 AGNVSAPT
-1617 TGKTPA
+1617 AGKTPA

-1734 LPASYAKG
+1734 LPSSYAKG

>member
-1 MKNEKWKNYL
+1 M
-11 KSSQYIKKHL
+11 
-21 LSAGISGNVLLAGVV
+21 
-36 VAGAY
+36 
-41 TLFPNPIVANAA
+41 
-53 VLGVEIFGD
+53 
-62 TTSSNNTTSSLANPY
+62 
-77 PEGSQ
+77 
-82 QNVNFTIAGNSAVTT
+82 
-97 NVLSG
+97 
-102 TRYAVIVI
+102 
-110 PQELRGKV
+110 
-118 TPGQATGNTNVSVD
+118 
-132 LTKVPLLTGLVGTL
+132 GTL

-404 ITLPAGSIGANADI
+404 ITLPADSIGANADI
-418 TATATDAGG
+418 NATATDAGG
-427 NVSTPT
+427 NVSNPT

-459 DGYTVTGTAE
+459 DGYVVTGTAE

-478 STGTVVGSATAD
+478 STGAVVGSATAD

-529 ADADTTAPDA
+529 ADADTTAPDAPVISSVTGNSTDGYVITGTAEAGSKVEIKDSTGAVVGSATADGSGNYSVSLPGSVGANADITATATDAAGNVSTPTTGKTPADADTTAPDAPVISSVTGNSTDGYVITGTAEAGSKVEIKDSTGAVIGSATADGSGNYSVDLPGSVGPNANITVTATDAAGNVSTPTTGKTPADVDSTAPDA

-606 AAGNVST
+606 AAGNVSA

-631 VITGITGN
+631 VIT
-639 STDGY
+639 D
-644 VVTGTAEAGS
+644 
-654 KVEIKDSTGTVVGSA
+654 
-669 TADGS
+669 
-674 GNYSVSLPGSVGANA
+674 
-689 DITAIATDAAG
+689 
-700 NVSAPTS
+700 
-707 GKTPADVDTTAPDAP
+707 
-722 VITGIT
+722 
-728 GNSTDGYT
+728 
-736 VTGTAEPGSKVE
+736 
-748 IKDSTGAV
+748 
-756 IGSATADGSGNYS
+756 
-769 VSLPGS
+769 
-775 VGANADITATATD
+775 
-788 AAGNVSNPTTGK
+788 
-800 TPVDA
+800 
-805 DTTAPDAPV
+805 
-814 ITGITGNSTDGYVVT
+814 
-829 GTAEPGSKVEIK
+829 
-841 DSTGAVIG
+841 
-849 SATADGSGNYSVS
+849 
-862 LPASVGPN
+862 
-870 ADITATATDA
+870 
-880 AGNVSTPTTGKTP
+880 
-893 ADPDTTA
+893 
-900 PDAPVITGI
+900 
-909 TGNSTDGY
+909 
-917 VVTGTA
+917 
-923 EAGSKVEIKDSTGT
+923 
-937 VVGSATADGSGNYSV
+937 
-952 NLPGSVG
+952 
-959 ANADITATATD
+959 
-970 AAGNVSTP
+970 
-978 TTGKTP
+978 
-984 ADADTTAPDAP
+984 
-995 VITGITGNSTD
+995 
-1006 GYTVTGTAEPGSKVE
+1006 
-1021 IKDSTGTVVGSATAD
+1021 
-1036 GSGNYS
+1036 
-1042 VSLPGSVGANADI
+1042 
-1055 TATATD
+1055 
-1061 AAGNVSTPTAGKTP
+1061 
-1075 ADADTTA
+1075 
-1082 PDAPVISSV
+1082 
-1091 TGNSTDGYTVTGTAE
+1091 
-1106 AGSKVEIKDSTGAVI
+1106 
-1121 GSATADGSGNYS
+1121 
-1133 VSLPGS
+1133 
-1139 VGANADITATAT
+1139 
-1151 DASGNVS
+1151 
-1158 NPTTGKTPAD
+1158 
-1168 VDSTAPDAPVI
+1168 
-1179 TGITGN
+1179 
-1185 STDGYTV
+1185 
-1192 TGTAEPGAKVEI
+1192 
-1204 KDSTGAVIGSA
+1204 
-1215 TADGSGNYSV
+1215 
-1225 DLPASVG
+1225 
-1232 PNANI
+1232 
-1237 TVTATDAAGNVSNPT
+1237 
-1252 TGKTPAD
+1252 
-1259 PKVLAAPT
+1259 
-1267 ITNVTGNS
+1267 
-1275 TKGYV
+1275 
-1280 VTGKTEAGYTVEIKD
+1280 
-1295 GSGKVIGSAKADSSG
+1295 
-1310 NYSVTL
+1310 
-1316 PKGSIGANTALTA
+1316 
-1329 TAIDAA
+1329 
-1335 GNVSAPTSGK
+1335 
-1345 TPSDVDTTA
+1345 
-1354 PDAPVITGI
+1354 I

-1407 LPGSVG
+1407 LPASVG
-1413 ANADITA
+1413 PNANITV
-1420 TATDAAGNVSNP
+1420 TATDAAGNVSAP
-1432 TTGKTPADADTTAPD
+1432 TAGKTPADPKDTIAPDAPTITNVTGNSTKGYVVTGTAEAGSTVEIKDGSGKVIGSAKADSSGNYSVTLPKGSIGANAALTATAIDAAGNVSAPTSGKTPSDVDTTAPD

-1609 AGNVSNPT
+1609 AGNVSAPT
-1617 TGKTPA
+1617 PGKTPA

-1676 SGHFHVTLPAG
+1676 SGHFHVILPAG

>member
-36 VAGAY
+36 IAGAY

-418 TATATDAGG
+418 NATATDAGG
-427 NVSTPT
+427 NVSNPT
-433 AGKTPADADTTAP
+433 A
-446 DAPVISSVTGNST
+446 
-459 DGYTVTGTAE
+459 
-469 AGSKVEIKD
+469 
-478 STGTVVGSATAD
+478 
-490 GSGNYSVSLP
+490 
-500 GSVGA
+500 
-505 NADITATATD
+505 
-515 AAGNVS
+515 
-521 TPTTGKTP
+521 GKTP

-606 AAGNVST
+606 AAGNVS
-613 PTAGKTP
+613 
-620 ADADTTAPDAP
+620 
-631 VITGITGN
+631 
-639 STDGY
+639 
-644 VVTGTAEAGS
+644 
-654 KVEIKDSTGTVVGSA
+654 
-669 TADGS
+669 
-674 GNYSVSLPGSVGANA
+674 
-689 DITAIATDAAG
+689 
-700 NVSAPTS
+700 
-707 GKTPADVDTTAPDAP
+707 
-722 VITGIT
+722 
-728 GNSTDGYT
+728 
-736 VTGTAEPGSKVE
+736 
-748 IKDSTGAV
+748 
-756 IGSATADGSGNYS
+756 
-769 VSLPGS
+769 
-775 VGANADITATATD
+775 
-788 AAGNVSNPTTGK
+788 NPTT
-800 TPVDA
+800 
-805 DTTAPDAPV
+805 
-814 ITGITGNSTDGYVVT
+814 
-829 GTAEPGSKVEIK
+829 
-841 DSTGAVIG
+841 
-849 SATADGSGNYSVS
+849 
-862 LPASVGPN
+862 
-870 ADITATATDA
+870 
-880 AGNVSTPTTGKTP
+880 
-893 ADPDTTA
+893 
-900 PDAPVITGI
+900 
-909 TGNSTDGY
+909 
-917 VVTGTA
+917 
-923 EAGSKVEIKDSTGT
+923 
-937 VVGSATADGSGNYSV
+937 
-952 NLPGSVG
+952 
-959 ANADITATATD
+959 
-970 AAGNVSTP
+970 
-978 TTGKTP
+978 
-984 ADADTTAPDAP
+984 
-995 VITGITGNSTD
+995 
-1006 GYTVTGTAEPGSKVE
+1006 
-1021 IKDSTGTVVGSATAD
+1021 
-1036 GSGNYS
+1036 
-1042 VSLPGSVGANADI
+1042 
-1055 TATATD
+1055 
-1061 AAGNVSTPTAGKTP
+1061 GKTP

-1091 TGNSTDGYTVTGTAE
+1091 TGNSTDGYVVTGTAE

-1151 DASGNVS
+1151 DAAGNVS
-1158 NPTTGKTPAD
+1158 TPTAGKTPAD
-1168 VDSTAPDAPVI
+1168 ADKTAPDAPVI

-1185 STDGYTV
+1185 STDGYVV
-1192 TGTAEPGAKVEI
+1192 TGTAEAGSKVEI

-1237 TVTATDAAGNVSNPT
+1237 TVTATDAAGNVSAPT
-1252 TGKTPAD
+1252 SGKTPAD
-1259 PKVLAAPT
+1259 ADTTAPDAPV
-1267 ITNVTGNS
+1267 ITGITGNS
-1275 TKGYV
+1275 TDGYT
-1280 VTGKTEAGYTVEIKD
+1280 VTGTAEAGSKVEIKD
-1295 GSGKVIGSAKADSSG
+1295 STGAVIGSATADGSG
-1310 NYSVTL
+1310 NYSVDL
-1316 PKGSIGANTALTA
+1316 PASVGANADITA
-1329 TAIDAA
+1329 TATDASGNVSAPTSGKTPAAADTTAPASPVITGITGNSTDGYTVTGTAEPGSKVEIKDSTGAVIGSATADGSGNYSVDLSGSVGPNANITVTATDAA

-1345 TPSDVDTTA
+1345 TPADVDTTA

-1401 GNYSVS
+1401 GNYSVD

-1413 ANADITA
+1413 PNANITV
-1420 TATDAAGNVSNP
+1420 TATDAAGNVSAP
-1432 TTGKTPADADTTAPD
+1432 TSGKTPSDVDTTAPD

-1453 ITGNSTDG
+1453 ITGNSTEG
-1461 YVVKGTAEPGSKVE
+1461 YVVTGTAEPGAKVE

-1488 ADGSGNYSVS
+1488 ADGSGNYSVD
-1498 LPGSVGA
+1498 LPGSVGPNA
-1505 NADITATATDAA
+1505 NITVTATDAA
-1517 GNVSTPTSG
+1517 GNVSAPTSG

-1554 VVTGKAEAGSTV
+1554 VVTGTAEAGSTV

-1599 VDITAIAIDA
+1599 AALTATAIDAAGNVSAPTAGKTPADPKDTTAPAAPTITNVTGNSTKGYVVTGTAEAGSTVEIKDGSGKVIGSAKADGSGNYSVTLPKGSIGANADITATAIDA

>member
-1 MKNEKWKNYL
+1 MYCEKWKNYL

-36 VAGAY
+36 IAGAY

-241 DPLGTLHLTAA
+241 DPLGTLHLTAT

-418 TATATDAGG
+418 NATATDAGG
-427 NVSTPT
+427 NVSNPT

-521 TPTTGKTP
+521 TPT
-529 ADADTTAPDA
+529 
-539 PVITGITGNSTD
+539 
-551 GYVVTGTA
+551 
-559 EAGSK
+559 
-564 VEIKDSTG
+564 
-572 AVIGSATADGSGN
+572 
-585 YSVSLPGSVGANADI
+585 
-600 TATATD
+600 
-606 AAGNVST
+606 
-613 PTAGKTP
+613 AGKTP

-644 VVTGTAEAGS
+644 TVTGTAEA
-654 KVEIKDSTGTVVGSA
+654 
-669 TADGS
+669 
-674 GNYSVSLPGSVGANA
+674 
-689 DITAIATDAAG
+689 
-700 NVSAPTS
+700 
-707 GKTPADVDTTAPDAP
+707 
-722 VITGIT
+722 
-728 GNSTDGYT
+728 
-736 VTGTAEPGSKVE
+736 GSKVE

-800 TPVDA
+800 TP
-805 DTTAPDAPV
+805 
-814 ITGITGNSTDGYVVT
+814 
-829 GTAEPGSKVEIK
+829 
-841 DSTGAVIG
+841 
-849 SATADGSGNYSVS
+849 
-862 LPASVGPN
+862 
-870 ADITATATDA
+870 
-880 AGNVSTPTTGKTP
+880 

-909 TGNSTDGY
+909 TGNSADGY

-923 EAGSKVEIKDSTGT
+923 EPGAKVEIKDSTGA
-937 VVGSATADGSGNYSV
+937 VIGSATADSSGNYSV
-952 NLPGSVG
+952 SLPGSVG

-978 TTGKTP
+978 TSGKTP

-1006 GYTVTGTAEPGSKVE
+1006 GYTVTGTAEPGSKGEIKDSTGAVIGSATADGSGNYSVSLPGSVGANADITATATDASGNVSAPTSGKTPADADTTAPDAPVISSVTGNSTDGYTVTGTAEAGSKVE
-1021 IKDSTGTVVGSATAD
+1021 IKDSTGAVIGSATAD

-1061 AAGNVSTPTAGKTP
+1061 AAGNVSAPTSGKTP

-1082 PDAPVISSV
+1082 PDAPVITGI

-1192 TGTAEPGAKVEI
+1192 TGTAEAGSKVEI

-1237 TVTATDAAGNVSNPT
+1237 TVTATDAVGNVSNPT

-1316 PKGSIGANTALTA
+1316 PKGSIGANAALTA

-1345 TPSDVDTTA
+1345 TPSDV
-1354 PDAPVITGI
+1354 
-1363 TGNSTDGYV
+1363 
-1372 VKGTAEPGSKVE
+1372 
-1384 IKDSTG
+1384 
-1390 AVIGSA
+1390 
-1396 TADGS
+1396 
-1401 GNYSVS
+1401 
-1407 LPGSVG
+1407 
-1413 ANADITA
+1413 
-1420 TATDAAGNVSNP
+1420 
-1432 TTGKTPADADTTAPD
+1432 DTTAPD